1 MDTIRPY
8 GPGKF
13 NTVVDSLVWDAIQT
27 NGTDQELAEQ
37 GFGWRGIVRKGETG
51 LELEVQALPAY
62 KENPLNPAE
71 IEFLA
76 AQVGC
81 IASEAE
87 DGHVDITYFD
97 NPEELEGAWK
107 AIQEDYSKF
116 IGEDELGNFSD
127 QE

>member
-13 NTVVDSLVWDAIQT
+13 NTFVDSLVWDAIGT
-27 NGTDQELAEQ
+27 NGTDEELAEE
-37 GFGWRGIVRKGETG
+37 GFGWRGLIRKGETG

-62 KENPLNPAE
+62 KDNPLNPAE

-81 IASEAE
+81 IASEAS
-87 DGHVDITYFD
+87 DGHVDITYYAD
-97 NPEELEGAWK
+97 LAELEAAWK
-107 AIQEDYSKF
+107 AIQDDYTQF
-116 IGEDELGNFSD
+116 IGEDELGD
-127 QE
+127 YPAPE

>member
-13 NTVVDSLVWDAIQT
+13 NTVLDSLVWDAIQT
-27 NGTDQELAEQ
+27 NGTDEELAEE
-37 GFGWRGIVRKGETG
+37 GFGWRGLLRKGETG
-51 LELEVQALPAY
+51 LELEVQDLPSHRD
-62 KENPLNPAE
+62 NPLNPAE

-81 IASEAE
+81 IASEAS

-97 NPEELEGAWK
+97 APEELEAAWK
-107 AIQEDYSKF
+107 AIQTDYSTF
-116 IGEDELGNFSD
+116 IGEDELGD
-127 QE
+127 YQAQE